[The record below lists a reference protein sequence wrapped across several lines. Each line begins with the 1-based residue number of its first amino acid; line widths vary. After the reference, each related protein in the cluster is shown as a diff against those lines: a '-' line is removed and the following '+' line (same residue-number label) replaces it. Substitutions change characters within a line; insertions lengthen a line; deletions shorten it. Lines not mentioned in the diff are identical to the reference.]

1 MQAMEDG
8 RGDRG
13 GGRADGDQWMRY
25 ILELKLTQCNVK
37 LEEEGVGDGGVRIPS
52 FWPEQLGGG
61 W

>member
-1 MQAMEDG
+1 
-8 RGDRG
+8 
-13 GGRADGDQWMRY
+13 MRY

-37 LEEEGVGDGGVRIPS
+37 LEEEGVEDGGVRIPS